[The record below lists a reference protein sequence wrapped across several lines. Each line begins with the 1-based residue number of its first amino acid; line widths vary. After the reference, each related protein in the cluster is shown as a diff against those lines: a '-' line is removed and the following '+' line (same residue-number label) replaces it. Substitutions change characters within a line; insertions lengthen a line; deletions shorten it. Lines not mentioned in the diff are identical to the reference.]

1 MTARRA
7 VGVGLLV
14 GTIGWLVIWFQTEPR
29 ANFDSL
35 IYHADAFEYAGMSPA
50 EADAASWTVFT
61 RYASDRERA
70 IITETIGG
78 EWSTPISDRWMGLY
92 QMRPVYP
99 GLVALA
105 YPVLGLRS
113 PMAVSAL
120 VTVAFVVITFTGFG
134 LLAGFR
140 VATIATGAA
149 LLQVNFTHWLVFLTT
164 DGVAMTLWATA
175 LVAIGLHVKTGRW
188 PWLAALVGAALALA
202 LARPTGSLLPFVPA
216 ICTAAALLLRS
227 GVWRRFGA
235 ATVAAAVPAAGVLVV
250 LGALGFPGLSDVLQ
264 EIPTRHFALPDIAD
278 PVARTIAL
286 NQWAIPN
293 RLLPTLFEQP
303 LLLLTVVAGL
313 AGFVVR
319 PAWPTAPFL
328 VAALVVPLAWIIHPV
343 WFDAGRILAPA
354 WVSLNLGVAI
364 LLNHLLVTQR
374 ERVLRVADRA
384 TQPDSATLAP

>member
-14 GTIGWLVIWFQTEPR
+14 GTIGWLMIWFQTEPR

-35 IYHADAFEYAGMSPA
+35 IYHADAFEYAGMTPEA
-50 EADAASWTVFT
+50 ADAASWTVYA
-61 RYASDRERA
+61 RYASDLERT
-70 IITETIGG
+70 IITDTIGG
-78 EWSTPISDRWMGLY
+78 EWSTPVADRWMGLY

-99 GLVALA
+99 TLVALA
-105 YPVLGLRS
+105 YPVLGLRG

-134 LLAGFR
+134 LLARFR

-164 DGVAMTLWATA
+164 DGVAMLLWATS
-175 LVAIGLHVKTGRW
+175 LVAIALYAKSGRW
-188 PWLAALVGAALALA
+188 PWLVTLVAAELALA

-216 ICTAAALLLRS
+216 ICTAAALLLRN

-235 ATVAAAVPAAGVLVV
+235 ATVAAFVPAAGVLLV
-250 LGALGFPGLSDVLQ
+250 LGTLGFPGLYDVLQ
-264 EIPTRHFALPDIAD
+264 EIPTRHFGLPDIAD
-278 PVARTIAL
+278 PIVHTIAL
-286 NQWAIPN
+286 NQWAISD
-293 RLLPTLFEQP
+293 RLLPALLEQP
-303 LLLLTVVAGL
+303 LLLLTLVAGF

-319 PAWPTAPFL
+319 PAWVTAPFL
-328 VAALVVPLAWIIHPV
+328 VAALVVPVAWMIHPV

-354 WVSLNLGVAI
+354 SVSLNLGVA
-364 LLNHLLVTQR
+364 LLLDYLLVNQR
-374 ERVLRVADRA
+374 ERILHAADRV
-384 TQPDSATLAP
+384 TQPHSATLAS